1 MSVAEMK
8 LALIRAIDQMP
19 PERLEELL
27 KQVRRNTTEP
37 EAVPPQQQP
46 RFGALE
52 GVVFFMAP
60 DFDEPLQDFK
70 DYM

>member
-27 KQVRRNTTEP
+27 KQVKGEP
-37 EAVPPQQQP
+37 SIKVRP
-46 RFGALE
+46 RQLGALKG
-52 GVVFFMAP
+52 GVLYMAP
-60 DFDEPLQDFK
+60 DFDEPLEDFK